1 MESHF
6 GEDPTQWKWGA
17 LHQIALAHPLADHAQ
32 GDLAARMSLPS
43 YPRGGSPFS
52 PNNGWFGK
60 ADFKVIGG
68 ASWRM
73 VLDVGQW
80 DAAVAT
86 NAPGQSGDPGSPFF
100 ANLLENW
107 ASDDAF
113 PLLYTRRAVEE
124 HTVERIALRPAPAL
138 DEKEEA
144 GNFSQP

>member
-1 MESHF
+1 MEKVL
-6 GEDPTQWKWGA
+6 GPDPTQWKWGA
-17 LHQIALAHPLADHAQ
+17 LHKIALAHPLAHRAE
-32 GDLAARMSLPS
+32 GDLQARMTLPS
-43 YPRGGSPFS
+43 YPRGGSPFT

-60 ADFKVIGG
+60 ENLEVIGG

-113 PLLYTRRAVEE
+113 PLLYTREAVEE
-124 HTVERIALRPAPAL
+124 HTVERILLRPAPVL

-144 GNFSQP
+144 GIFPRP